1 MNYRRSFIGA
11 VLTVSLLACS
21 EQNSEK
27 SSEQLSNGEGAPAIL
42 ETTTVSSVDVVAQQ
56 GEAEQSSP
64 AIAMDLYKSPT
75 CGCCGKWAE
84 HAEDRGFSL
93 TTHHPADLNKLKLE
107 RGIAPQYQSCHTVI
121 SADDYVFEGH
131 IPARF
136 IQQFLAA
143 PPADAI
149 GLSVPAM
156 PAGSPGMEMGD
167 RFTPYQVLLLKRDGS
182 ADVFAKVNTPLEQ
195 YH

>member
-93 TTHHPADLNKLKLE
+93 TTHHPSDLNKLKLE

-182 ADVFAKVNTPLEQ
+182 AEVFAKVNTPLEQ

>member
-21 EQNSEK
+21 EQSA
-27 SSEQLSNGEGAPAIL
+27 EQYSTKEGAAAIL

>member
-121 SADDYVFEGH
+121 SVDDYVFEGH

>member
-1 MNYRRSFIGA
+1 MNYRHSFIGA

-21 EQNSEK
+21 EQSA
-27 SSEQLSNGEGAPAIL
+27 EQLSKKEGGPVIL
-42 ETTTVSSVDVVAQQ
+42 ETSTVSSVDVVAQQ
-56 GEAEQSSP
+56 VGAEQSSP

-84 HAEDRGFSL
+84 HAEDRGFSF

-167 RFTPYQVLLLKRDGS
+167 RFTPYQVLLLKQDGS
-182 ADVFAKVNTPLEQ
+182 AEVYAEVSSPLAQ
-195 YH
+195 Y